1 MNPIVSTPLPDPCSL
16 HPALWRARGGQAA
29 PAQVCASGFA
39 ALDAELPGGGWP
51 QRALTELL
59 LPGPGL
65 GEWRL
70 LAPALARLAAH
81 GRSVMLFNP
90 PARPSAEALAELGL
104 PPSRCL
110 VVQARA
116 PERPVAGATARRPPG
131 APVEVCWALEQALRS
146 GQLGAVV
153 AWPGAAARPD
163 ILRRWQL
170 AAQSHPGPAFLLREP
185 AAATRPSP
193 APLRLSL
200 TCLGPD
206 RLGVQLLKRRGPVL
220 DQTLALALPPVL
232 SSRALARAAQPW
244 PLPSGRSASD
254 PVPSRQPAAHRA
266 DPSADPSAEHPGDR
280 VGEGLAA
287 VPGTAAWLTR
297 LGASAAGR

>member
-1 MNPIVSTPLPDPCSL
+1 MTSIAPIPLPDPCSL
-16 HPALWRARGGQAA
+16 HPALWRARGGQVA

-70 LAPALARLAAH
+70 LAPALARLAAQ
-81 GRSVMLFNP
+81 GRTVMLFNP

-116 PERPVAGATARRPPG
+116 PERLATGAAARRPPA

-146 GQLGAVV
+146 GQVGAVL

-170 AAQSHPGPAFLLREP
+170 AAQSHPGLAFLLREP
-185 AAATRPSP
+185 AAAARPSP

-220 DQTLALALPPVL
+220 DQLLALDLPPVL
-232 SSRALARAAQPW
+232 SPRAQARAAQPW
-244 PLPSGRSASD
+244 PLPSVRTATD
-254 PVPSRQPAAHRA
+254 PVPSDRSAAPPAEHTA
-266 DPSADPSAEHPGDR
+266 DPVGDR

-297 LGASAAGR
+297 LGAPAAGR

>member
-1 MNPIVSTPLPDPCSL
+1 MTSIAPTPLPDPCSL
-16 HPALWRARGGQAA
+16 HPALWRARGGQVV

-70 LAPALARLAAH
+70 LAPALARLAAQ
-81 GRSVMLFNP
+81 GRTVMLFNP
-90 PARPSAEALAELGL
+90 PARPPA
-104 PPSRCL
+104 
-110 VVQARA
+110 
-116 PERPVAGATARRPPG
+116 

-146 GQLGAVV
+146 GQVGAVL

-170 AAQSHPGPAFLLREP
+170 AAQSHPGLAFLLREP
-185 AAATRPSP
+185 AAAARPSP

-220 DQTLALALPPVL
+220 DQLLALDLPPVL
-232 SSRALARAAQPW
+232 SPRAQARAAQPW
-244 PLPSGRSASD
+244 PLPSVRTATD
-254 PVPSRQPAAHRA
+254 PVPSDRSAAPPADRTA
-266 DPSADPSAEHPGDR
+266 DPVGDR

-297 LGASAAGR
+297 LGAPAAAQPLALQGPHRLLAANPTAAAAGVAPGTKRATALALCPT

>member
-1 MNPIVSTPLPDPCSL
+1 MSPIVPAPLPDPCRL
-16 HPALWRARGGQAA
+16 HPALWRARGGQVAQ
-29 PAQVCASGFA
+29 AQVCASGFA

-70 LAPALARLAAH
+70 LAPALSRLAAR
-81 GRSVMLFNP
+81 GRAVMLFNP

-116 PERPVAGATARRPPG
+116 PERLAAGAAARRPPA

-146 GQLGAVV
+146 GQLGAVL

-220 DQTLALALPPVL
+220 DQLLALDLPPVL
-232 SSRALARAAQPW
+232 SPRALARAAQPW
-244 PLPSGRSASD
+244 PLPSGRTATDPALSERPAAQAVD
-254 PVPSRQPAAHRA
+254 PV
-266 DPSADPSAEHPGDR
+266 GDR
-280 VGEGLAA
+280 LGEGLAG
-287 VPGTAAWLTR
+287 VPGTAAWLAR